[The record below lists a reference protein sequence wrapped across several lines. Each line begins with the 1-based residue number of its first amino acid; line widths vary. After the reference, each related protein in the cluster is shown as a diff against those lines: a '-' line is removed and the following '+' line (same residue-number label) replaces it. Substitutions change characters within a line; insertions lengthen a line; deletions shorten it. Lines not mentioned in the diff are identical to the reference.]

1 MKTNQFLTTLLFA
14 VLFSLSGVEAFA
26 QKATVQIYPEVKK
39 QIIRSIGGN
48 YCQANYSDHAAD
60 AIGNETLR
68 EFKPTHVRVALPM
81 RLRKT
86 PFQDYRGANY
96 TSQPLVM
103 EVLDELKRMKNE
115 FGVKNFTLSVWDVP
129 DEFIADPTK
138 EAQRVIKPEAYDEVI
153 QMLTEFMVKAKN
165 EYGVEVDQFS
175 FNESDGGYQIIF
187 SPEATIAFVKKAG
200 LKFEEAGLKTK
211 FLLADTAQTKGTV
224 EFATQV
230 MADPSIWKYLGP
242 LCFHSWWSEDMPDNE
257 FERVAGFGKAWNKEV
272 WCSELGFDAMSWKI
286 KDMNK
291 SWDYALR
298 FAKISHRMM
307 KFAQVEVSL
316 YWTWQNNYEIM
327 SADLQ
332 YKYPS
337 YYMTRH
343 QVDFLNTGTQLVNSI
358 SSNPE
363 VLSIGAIRADG
374 SRVLQLIN
382 MKKEAVTVEVSGF
395 DAKAIDATITTQ
407 ANNWETLKNVSH
419 SYNGK
424 AELVLKA
431 ESVSTFV
438 FNP

>member
-1 MKTNQFLTTLLFA
+1 MKTNQLTMFLIA
-14 VLFSLSGVEAFA
+14 MLFSFCGAESFA
-26 QKATVQIYPEVKK
+26 QKSTVQIFPEVKQ

-48 YCQANYSDHAAD
+48 YCQANYSEHASD

-68 EFKPTHVRVALPM
+68 EFRPDHVRVALPM
-81 RLRKT
+81 RMKKT
-86 PFQDYRGANY
+86 PFLDYRGKNF
-96 TSQPLVM
+96 TNQPIVI

-115 FGVKNFTLSVWDVP
+115 FGVKNFTISVWDLP
-129 DEFIADPTK
+129 DEFMVDPSK
-138 EAQRVIKPEAYDEVI
+138 KAQRIIKPEAYDEVI
-153 QMLTEFMVKAKN
+153 QMLTDFFVKAKN

-187 SPEATIAFVKKAG
+187 SPEATIAFIKKAG
-200 LKFEEAGLKTK
+200 LKFDEAGLKTK
-211 FLLADTAQTKGTV
+211 FLLADTSQTKGTV
-224 EFATQV
+224 EFATQI
-230 MADPSIWKYLGP
+230 MGDPTIWKFIGP
-242 LCFHSWWSEDMPDNE
+242 LCFHSWWSESMPDNE

-327 SADLQ
+327 SPDLKD
-332 YKYPS
+332 KYPS

-343 QVDFLNTGTQLVNSI
+343 QVDFLNTGTQIVNSI

-363 VLSIGAIRADG
+363 VLSIGAISPDG
-374 SRVLQLIN
+374 KKVVQLIN

-395 DAKAIDATITTQ
+395 DSQAIDATITTQ
-407 ANNWETLKNVSH
+407 ANNWEILKNVSK
-419 SYNGK
+419 SKNGK
-424 AELVLKA
+424 AEFLLKP
-431 ESVSTFV
+431 ESVNTFV
-438 FNP
+438 FN

>member
-1 MKTNQFLTTLLFA
+1 MR
-14 VLFSLSGVEAFA
+14 
-26 QKATVQIYPEVKK
+26 
-39 QIIRSIGGN
+39 IRKI
-48 YCQANYSDHAAD
+48 
-60 AIGNETLR
+60 
-68 EFKPTHVRVALPM
+68 
-81 RLRKT
+81 
-86 PFQDYRGANY
+86 PFQNYRGKNF
-96 TSQPLVM
+96 TSQPLVI

-115 FGVKNFTLSVWDVP
+115 FGVKNFTISVWDVP
-129 DEFIADPTK
+129 DEFIADPSK
-138 EAQRVIKPEAYDEVI
+138 KAQRIIKPEAYDEVI
-153 QMLTEFMVKAKN
+153 QMLTDFFVKAKN

-187 SPEATIAFVKKAG
+187 SPEATIAFIKKAG
-200 LKFEEAGLKTK
+200 PKFEEAGLKTK

-224 EFATQV
+224 EFATQI
-230 MADPSIWKYLGP
+230 MADPTIWKYLGP
-242 LCFHSWWSEDMPDNE
+242 LCFHSWWSENMPDNE

-272 WCSELGFDAMSWKI
+272 WCSELGFDAMSWKV

-307 KFAQVEVSL
+307 KYAQVEVSL

-327 SADLQ
+327 SADLKD
-332 YKYPS
+332 KYPS

-382 MKKEAVTVEVSGF
+382 MKKEAVTVDVSGF
-395 DAKAIDATITTQ
+395 DSQAIDATITTQ
-407 ANNWETLKNVSH
+407 AKNWETSKNVSK
-419 SYNGK
+419 SKNGK
-424 AELVLKA
+424 AELLLKA
-431 ESVSTFV
+431 ESVNTFV
-438 FNP
+438 FN

>member
-1 MKTNQFLTTLLFA
+1 MKTNQLTILLFA
-14 VLFSLSGVEAFA
+14 SLFSFCGAEAYS
-26 QKATVQIYPEVKK
+26 QKATVQIFPEVKQ

-48 YCQANYSDHAAD
+48 YCQANYSEHAAD

-68 EFKPTHVRVALPM
+68 EFRPDHVRVALPM
-81 RLRKT
+81 RIRKT
-86 PFQDYRGANY
+86 PFQDYRGKKF
-96 TSQPLVM
+96 TSQPLVI

-115 FGVKNFTLSVWDVP
+115 FGVKNFTMSVWDLP
-129 DEFIADPTK
+129 DEFMVDPSK
-138 EAQRVIKPEAYDEVI
+138 KAQRIIKPEAYDEVI
-153 QMLTEFMVKAKN
+153 QMLTDFFVKAKN

-187 SPEATIAFVKKAG
+187 SPEATIAFIKKAG

-211 FLLADTAQTKGTV
+211 FLLADTSQTKGTV
-224 EFATQV
+224 EFATQI
-230 MADPSIWKYLGP
+230 MADPTIWKYIGP
-242 LCFHSWWSEDMPDNE
+242 LCFHSWWSESMPDNE

-327 SADLQ
+327 SSDLKD
-332 YKYPS
+332 KYPS

-343 QVDFLNTGTQLVNSI
+343 QVDFLNTGTQIVNSI
-358 SSNPE
+358 SSNPD
-363 VLSIGAIRADG
+363 VLSVGAIRPNG
-374 SRVLQLIN
+374 SLVVQLIN

-395 DAKAIDATITTQ
+395 DSQAIDATITTQ
-407 ANNWETLKNVSH
+407 ANNWETLKNVSQ
-419 SYNGK
+419 SKNGK
-424 AELVLKA
+424 AELLLKA
-431 ESVSTFV
+431 ESVNTFV
-438 FNP
+438 FN

>member
-1 MKTNQFLTTLLFA
+1 MKTNQLTMLLFA
-14 VLFSLSGVEAFA
+14 FLFSFCGAEAFA
-26 QKATVQIYPEVKK
+26 QKATVQIFPEVKQ

-48 YCQANYSDHAAD
+48 YCQANYSEHAAD

-68 EFKPTHVRVALPM
+68 EFRPTHVRVALPM

-86 PFQDYRGANY
+86 PFQDYRGTKY
-96 TSQPLVM
+96 TSQPLVI

-115 FGVKNFTLSVWDVP
+115 FSVKNFTISVWDLP
-129 DEFIADPTK
+129 DEFIADPSK
-138 EAQRVIKPEAYDEVI
+138 KAQRIIKPEAYDEVI
-153 QMLTEFMVKAKN
+153 QMLTDFFVKAKN

-187 SPEATIAFVKKAG
+187 TPEATIAFIKKAG
-200 LKFEEAGLKTK
+200 PKFEEAGLKTK

-224 EFATQV
+224 EFATQI
-230 MADPSIWKYLGP
+230 MAYPTIWKYLGP
-242 LCFHSWWSEDMPDNE
+242 LCFHSWWSEEMPDNE

-272 WCSELGFDAMSWKI
+272 WCSELGFDAMSWKV

-298 FAKISHRMM
+298 FAKISYRMM

-327 SADLQ
+327 SADLKD
-332 YKYPS
+332 KYPS

-343 QVDFLNTGTQLVNSI
+343 QVDFLNTGTQIVNSI

-382 MKKEAVTVEVSGF
+382 MKKEAVTIDVSGF
-395 DAKAIDATITTQ
+395 DSQAIDATITTQ
-407 ANNWETLKNVSH
+407 ANNWETLKNVSK
-419 SYNGK
+419 SMNGK
-424 AELVLKA
+424 VELLLKA
-431 ESVSTFV
+431 ESVNTFV
-438 FNP
+438 FN

>member
-1 MKTNQFLTTLLFA
+1 MKTNQLTILLFA
-14 VLFSLSGVEAFA
+14 LLFSFCATETFA
-26 QKATVQIYPEVKK
+26 QKSTVQIFPEVKR
-39 QIIRSIGGN
+39 QIIQAIGGN
-48 YCQANYSDHAAD
+48 YCQSTYTEHASD

-68 EFKPTHVRVALPM
+68 EFRPNHVRVALPM
-81 RLRKT
+81 RMRKT
-86 PFQDYRGANY
+86 PFKDYRGKNF
-96 TSQPLVM
+96 TSQPIVI

-115 FGVKNFTLSVWDVP
+115 FGVKNFTMSVWDLP
-129 DEFIADPTK
+129 DEFMVDPSK
-138 EAQRVIKPEAYDEVI
+138 KAQRVIKPESYDEVI
-153 QMLTEFMVKAKN
+153 QMLTDFFVKAKN

-187 SPEATIAFVKKAG
+187 SPEATIAFIKKAG

-224 EFATQV
+224 EFATQI
-230 MADPSIWKYLGP
+230 MADPSIWKYIGP
-242 LCFHSWWSEDMPDNE
+242 LCFHSWWSENMPDNE

-307 KFAQVEVSL
+307 KFAEVEVSL

-327 SADLQ
+327 STDLKD
-332 YKYPS
+332 KYPS

-343 QVDFLNTGTQLVNSI
+343 QVDFLNTGTQIVNSI

-363 VLSIGAIRADG
+363 VLSIGAIRPDG
-374 SRVLQLIN
+374 KRVVQLIN
-382 MKKEAVTVEVSGF
+382 MKKEAVIVELSGF
-395 DAKAIDATITTQ
+395 DSQAIDATVTTQ
-407 ANNWETLKNVSH
+407 ANNWEILKNVSK
-419 SYNGK
+419 SKNGK
-424 AELVLKA
+424 SELLLKA
-431 ESVSTFV
+431 ESVNTFV
-438 FNP
+438 FN